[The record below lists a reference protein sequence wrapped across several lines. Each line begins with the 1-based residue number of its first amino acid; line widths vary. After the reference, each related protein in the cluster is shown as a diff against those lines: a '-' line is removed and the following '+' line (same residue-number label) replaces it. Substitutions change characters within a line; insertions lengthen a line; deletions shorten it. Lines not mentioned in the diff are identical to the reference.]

1 MEGGPTRYL
10 RCCLVSQFC
19 AQSQVLGDVLEVVG
33 DPHPRAGEKVRVAH
47 GEGGGVVV
55 SLVVRGQ
62 LQGLPLGLLYLGHHL
77 TPGES
82 QVRSDKE
89 SCPLTVF
96 GQLDRG

>member
-1 MEGGPTRYL
+1 MVG
-10 RCCLVSQFC
+10 QFC

-33 DPHPRAGEKVRVAH
+33 DPHPCAGEKVRVAH

-62 LQGLPLGLLYLGHHL
+62 LQRLPLGLLYLGHHL

-82 QVRSDKE
+82 QVRRSDKE